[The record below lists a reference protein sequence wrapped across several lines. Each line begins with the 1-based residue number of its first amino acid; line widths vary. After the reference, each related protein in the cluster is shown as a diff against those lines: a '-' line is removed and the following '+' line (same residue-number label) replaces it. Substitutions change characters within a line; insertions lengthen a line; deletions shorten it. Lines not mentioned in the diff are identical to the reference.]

1 MTLTKQKKDLTDLE
15 SHRRKLL
22 LQYENLKKQHDYH
35 AKADEV
41 KLQDQKHTQTLQQ
54 QREARDEEKK
64 RLEVEAEASAVREQA
79 NTKADPQVEILQ
91 NSLQ

>member
-1 MTLTKQKKDLTDLE
+1 MDSMTLTKQKKDLTDLE

-41 KLQDQKHTQTLQQ
+41 KL
-54 QREARDEEKK
+54 
-64 RLEVEAEASAVREQA
+64 
-79 NTKADPQVEILQ
+79 
-91 NSLQ
+91 

>member
-41 KLQDQKHTQTLQQ
+41 KLQDQKHTQNLQQ

-64 RLEVEAEASAVREQA
+64 RVEAEASAVREQA